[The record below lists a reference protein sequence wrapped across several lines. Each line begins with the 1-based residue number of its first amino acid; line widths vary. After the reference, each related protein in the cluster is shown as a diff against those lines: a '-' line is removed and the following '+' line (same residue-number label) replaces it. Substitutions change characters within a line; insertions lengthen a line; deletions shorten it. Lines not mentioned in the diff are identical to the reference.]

1 MVIRFQDYLVDFN
14 RRHQDENGIAIDNPE
29 TAEKIIKLLEWYRVL
44 YTNRLNKAR
53 SKDKVDS
60 YQQAINNT
68 NASIEGFEG
77 IKSHML
83 DRSDK

>member
-14 RRHQDENGIAIDNPE
+14 RRHQDENGIAVDSPE

-53 SKDKVDS
+53 SKDKVDN

-68 NASIEGFEG
+68 NASIEGLEG